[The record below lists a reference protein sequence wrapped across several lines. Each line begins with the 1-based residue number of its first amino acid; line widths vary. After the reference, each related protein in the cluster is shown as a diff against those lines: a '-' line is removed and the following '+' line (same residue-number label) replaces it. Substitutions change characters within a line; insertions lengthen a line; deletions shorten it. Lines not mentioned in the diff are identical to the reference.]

1 MLRNLHFFDGID
13 TAELEAFSR
22 AVANVES
29 GDVITLD
36 FCNGGGSVFH
46 GIAICDMMTN
56 ARAKGAKFISNI
68 WGYAASAACL
78 VALSADEVYMSP
90 NAALMYHSAWCPFDS
105 DDPAIPLA
113 NSIQQTILSKRIA
126 RISSKDFNGEDHW
139 VTASQA
145 LELGIIDNIIGN
157 ASSVEDSQDIRVAAR
172 FIWRTEMSKE
182 PIKAEDVRKEEEA
195 KAECSEKEEAKAE
208 CPVEE
213 EKKNAPEAESG
224 CGEENKDAPKAEDL
238 DILEMIAKRLEDIE
252 KRLSVL
258 EGAGNKADEANPEP
272 APSASARRKALM
284 QKLSAV
290 CAPMPSV
297 TVKPVAVAE
306 TPDEE
311 AKRFKA
317 TYKNFDALMADFI
330 KRK

>member
-22 AVANVES
+22 AVAGAES

-46 GIAICDMMTN
+46 GIAICDMMN
-56 ARAKGAKFISNI
+56 AARAKGAKFISNI

-90 NAALMYHSAWCPFDS
+90 NAALMYHSAWCVDGG

-157 ASSVEDSQDIRVAAR
+157 STSVEDLQDIRVAAQ
-172 FIWRTEMSKE
+172 FIYGGRKMAE
-182 PIKAEDVRKEEEA
+182 ILKAEAAQEMEE
-195 KAECSEKEEAKAE
+195 K
-208 CPVEE
+208 EE
-213 EKKNAPEAESG
+213 EKKDAPEAESG
-224 CGEENKDAPKAEDL
+224 CDENKEEPKAEDG
-238 DILEMIAKRLEDIE
+238 DIDLLEAIVQRLEGIE
-252 KRLSVL
+252 RRLAVL
-258 EGAGNKADEANPEP
+258 EGEGKKADDEGEP

-284 QKLSAV
+284 HKLNAV

-297 TVKPVAVAE
+297 AVKPVAVAE

>member
-22 AVANVES
+22 AVANAES

-46 GIAICDMMTN
+46 GIAICDMMTD

-90 NAALMYHSAWCPFDS
+90 NAALMYHSAWCAGEC

-195 KAECSEKEEAKAE
+195 KAAEEEIVRKPE
-208 CPVEE
+208 EE

-224 CGEENKDAPKAEDL
+224 CDEENKDAPKAEDL
-238 DILEMIAKRLEDIE
+238 DILEMIANRLEDIE

-258 EGAGNKADEANPEP
+258 EGSGNKGDEANPEP

-297 TVKPVAVAE
+297 AVKPVAVAE

>member
-1 MLRNLHFFDGID
+1 MVRNLHFFDGID

-22 AVANVES
+22 AVSGAES

-46 GIAICDMMTN
+46 GIAICDMMAD

-90 NAALMYHSAWCPFDS
+90 NAALMYHSAWCAGEC

-126 RISSKDFNGEDHW
+126 KISSKDFNGEDHW

-145 LELGIIDNIIGN
+145 LELGIIDSIIGN
-157 ASSVEDSQDIRVAAR
+157 STSDDDSRDIRVAAQ
-172 FIWRTEMSKE
+172 FIYGGRKMAE
-182 PIKAEDVRKEEEA
+182 ILKAEAAQEMEEKKDEEKEA
-195 KAECSEKEEAKAE
+195 KAAECSE
-208 CPVEE
+208 E
-213 EKKNAPEAESG
+213 EKE
-224 CGEENKDAPKAEDL
+224 APKAEDGDI
-238 DILEMIAKRLEDIE
+238 DILEAIVQRLEGIE
-252 KRLSVL
+252 RRLAVL
-258 EGAGNKADEANPEP
+258 EGEGKKADEEAEP

-284 QKLSAV
+284 QKLNAV

-297 TVKPVAVAE
+297 AVKPVAVAE
-306 TPDEE
+306 TPEEE

>member
-22 AVANVES
+22 AVANASS

-46 GIAICDMMTN
+46 GIAICDMMN
-56 ARAKGAKFISNI
+56 DARAKGAKFISKI

-90 NAALMYHSAWCPFDS
+90 NAALMYHSAWCVGEC

-126 RISSKDFNGEDHW
+126 RISSKDFEGDDHW

-145 LELGIIDNIIGN
+145 LELGIIDDIIGN
-157 ASSVEDSQDIRVAAR
+157 STSVEDLQDIRVAAQ
-172 FIWRTEMSKE
+172 FIYGGRKMAE
-182 PIKAEDVRKEEEA
+182 ILKAEAAQEMEE
-195 KAECSEKEEAKAE
+195 K
-208 CPVEE
+208 EE
-213 EKKNAPEAESG
+213 EKKDAPEAESG
-224 CGEENKDAPKAEDL
+224 CDENKEEPKAEDG
-238 DILEMIAKRLEDIE
+238 DIDLLEAIVQRLEGIE
-252 KRLSVL
+252 RRLAVL
-258 EGAGNKADEANPEP
+258 EGEGKKADDEGEP

-297 TVKPVAVAE
+297 AVKPVAVAE

>member
-1 MLRNLHFFDGID
+1 MTAPVMEMGMLRNLHFFDGID

-22 AVANVES
+22 AVAGAES

-46 GIAICDMMTN
+46 GIAICDMMN
-56 ARAKGAKFISNI
+56 AARAKGAKFISNI

-90 NAALMYHSAWCPFDS
+90 NAALMYHSAWCVEGC

-157 ASSVEDSQDIRVAAR
+157 STSVEDLQDIRVAAQ
-172 FIWRTEMSKE
+172 FIYGGRKMAE
-182 PIKAEDVRKEEEA
+182 ILKAEAAQEMEE
-195 KAECSEKEEAKAE
+195 K
-208 CPVEE
+208 EE
-213 EKKNAPEAESG
+213 EKKDAPEAESG
-224 CGEENKDAPKAEDL
+224 CDENKEEPKAEDG
-238 DILEMIAKRLEDIE
+238 DIDLLEAIVQRLEGIE
-252 KRLSVL
+252 RRLAVL
-258 EGAGNKADEANPEP
+258 EGEGKKADDEGEP

-297 TVKPVAVAE
+297 AVKPVAVAE

>member
-1 MLRNLHFFDGID
+1 MTTPVMEMGMLRNLHFFDGID

-22 AVANVES
+22 AVAGAES

-46 GIAICDMMTN
+46 GIAICDMMN
-56 ARAKGAKFISNI
+56 DARAKGAKFISNI

-90 NAALMYHSAWCPFDS
+90 NAALMYHSAWCVDGC

-157 ASSVEDSQDIRVAAR
+157 STSVEDLQDIRVAAQ
-172 FIWRTEMSKE
+172 FIYGGRKMAE
-182 PIKAEDVRKEEEA
+182 ILKAEAAQEMEE
-195 KAECSEKEEAKAE
+195 K
-208 CPVEE
+208 EE
-213 EKKNAPEAESG
+213 EKKDAPEAESG
-224 CGEENKDAPKAEDL
+224 CDENKEEPKAEDG
-238 DILEMIAKRLEDIE
+238 DIDLLEAIVQRLEGIE
-252 KRLSVL
+252 RRLAVL
-258 EGAGNKADEANPEP
+258 EGEGKKADDEGEP

-297 TVKPVAVAE
+297 AVKPVAVAE

>member
-1 MLRNLHFFDGID
+1 MVRNLHFFDGID

-22 AVANVES
+22 AVSGAES

-46 GIAICDMMTN
+46 GIAICDMMAD

-90 NAALMYHSAWCPFDS
+90 NAALMYHSAWGMNGD

-145 LELGIIDNIIGN
+145 LELGIIDSIIGN
-157 ASSVEDSQDIRVAAR
+157 STSDDDSRDIRVAAQ
-172 FIWRTEMSKE
+172 FIYGGRKMAE
-182 PIKAEDVRKEEEA
+182 ILKAEAAQEMEEKKDEEKEA
-195 KAECSEKEEAKAE
+195 KAAECSE
-208 CPVEE
+208 E
-213 EKKNAPEAESG
+213 EKE
-224 CGEENKDAPKAEDL
+224 APKAEDGDI
-238 DILEMIAKRLEDIE
+238 DILEAIVQRLEGIE
-252 KRLSVL
+252 RRLAVL
-258 EGAGNKADEANPEP
+258 EGEGKKADEEAEP

-284 QKLSAV
+284 QKLNAV

-297 TVKPVAVAE
+297 AVKPVAVAE
-306 TPDEE
+306 TPEEE

-317 TYKNFDALMADFI
+317 TYKNFDSLMADFI